1 MDEVFK
7 ARTLRVI
14 DLYDLLV
21 IEDQNPSV
29 FDGKLGAYEIK
40 RVFWTAHFRPW
51 LHNPV
56 CGLLEKYGF
65 DQVRVASSNHC
76 GNKGRSCLSQ
86 PFICGKHVP
95 LCQDPDF

>member
-40 RVFWTAHFRPW
+40 RVFWPGWRQLGQPIFVLGYTIQCVDFWRSTALTR
-51 LHNPV
+51 
-56 CGLLEKYGF
+56 CG
-65 DQVRVASSNHC
+65 
-76 GNKGRSCLSQ
+76 
-86 PFICGKHVP
+86 
-95 LCQDPDF
+95 